1 MDFMEMAMGPPPAAG
16 PPASGGSPPTDARPP
31 ETTSVTVRVAGP
43 LTVASAKGS
52 HADIASVT
60 ITVTEKGSETQ
71 VATAELTRSPAGVW
85 TGTLSGLTVGK
96 ELTFTA
102 TALDSEGT
110 KIFTGAH
117 SATLNSAGA
126 QITIRL
132 SAVDD
137 GVTSAL
143 PKITAISIANVSTG
157 VAAEVTI
164 TVSGSS
170 TETLD
175 FEFAGDAFTPKSGSV
190 TLSAGAGTITSSYAA
205 PSVPGWYAAQVVVRN
220 AQGHRIQ
227 ADFQIRVQTSGL
239 SATLGPAVLGVTGRR
254 TPAGIRWFAEVSAAG
269 DGAVLTYA
277 WRFTKTAGTAVSFT
291 DAAANPAMMTG
302 YAADTAGTVSV
313 TVSDAD
319 SLTSTASVNVPAGL
333 FPDLPLAP
341 PKAVLLVNEID
352 YDQDGSSD
360 NAEFIEILNPGSGA
374 VDLSLYRVE
383 LVDGVR
389 KAPYKDYELTGSLA
403 AGAFLVI
410 ADQKVFDDNAGL
422 APPGTDPLLLTGS
435 GIQNG
440 PDVVRIVA
448 VADDRIV
455 DAVQYERVVP
465 GLGEGSAGPEDPA
478 AETATS
484 IGRCPNGFDSDDNG
498 VDFRTMTATP
508 GAANTCSS

>member
-1 MDFMEMAMGPPPAAG
+1 MRVAGPAALLAVASLVGCMEFMDLAAAGPPTAGPPPA
-16 PPASGGSPPTDARPP
+16 DAVP

-60 ITVTEKGSETQ
+60 ITVTETSSRTQ
-71 VATAELTRSPAGVW
+71 VATAELKKSPAGVW
-85 TGTLSGLTVGK
+85 TGTLSGLTIGTQ
-96 ELTFTA
+96 LTFTA
-102 TALDSEGT
+102 TAVDGEGT
-110 KIFTGAH
+110 TIFTGTH
-117 SATLNSAGA
+117 TATLNSAGA

-137 GVTSAL
+137 GAASTL

-157 VAAEVTI
+157 SAAEVSI
-164 TVSGSS
+164 TVSGAA
-170 TETLD
+170 TETLE

-190 TLSAGAGTITSSYAA
+190 TLSSGSGTITSSYAA

-254 TPAGIRWFAEVSAAG
+254 TPAGIRWLAAVSAAG
-269 DGAVLTYA
+269 DGTGLTYA
-277 WRFTKTAGTAVSFT
+277 WKFTKTAGPTISFT

-302 YAADTAGTVSV
+302 YATDTAGTLSV
-313 TVSDAD
+313 TVTDAD
-319 SLTSTASVNVPAGL
+319 SLTSTASVKVPAGL

-341 PKAVLLVNEID
+341 AKAVLLVNEVD

-383 LVDGVR
+383 LVDGRQEGGLQGLRAHRFARRRRVPGDR
-389 KAPYKDYELTGSLA
+389 GQEGLRRQRRTSAGRNRAAAADGLRHSERPGRRAHRGGGGRSRRGRRPLRAGG
-403 AGAFLVI
+403 AGASARDRRRRRI
-410 ADQKVFDDNAGL
+410 R
-422 APPGTDPLLLTGS
+422 PPRPR
-435 GIQNG
+435 
-440 PDVVRIVA
+440 PR
-448 VADDRIV
+448 
-455 DAVQYERVVP
+455 
-465 GLGEGSAGPEDPA
+465 SAGARA
-478 AETATS
+478 ASTAT
-484 IGRCPNGFDSDDNG
+484 
-498 VDFRTMTATP
+498 TTASTSAP
-508 GAANTCSS
+508 

>member
-1 MDFMEMAMGPPPAAG
+1 MDLAAAG
-16 PPASGGSPPTDARPP
+16 PPTAGPPPTDAAPA

-60 ITVTEKGSETQ
+60 ITVTETSSGTQ
-71 VATAELTRSPAGVW
+71 VATAELKKSPAGVW
-85 TGTLSGLTVGK
+85 TGTLSGLTIGTQ
-96 ELTFTA
+96 LTFTA
-102 TALDSEGT
+102 TAVDGEGT
-110 KIFTGAH
+110 TIFNGTH
-117 SATLNSAGA
+117 TATLNSAGA

-137 GVTSAL
+137 GAASTL

-157 VAAEVTI
+157 SAADVNI
-164 TVSGSS
+164 TVSGAA
-170 TETLD
+170 TETLE
-175 FEFAGDAFTPKSGSV
+175 FEFASDAFTPKSGSV
-190 TLSAGAGTITSSYAA
+190 TLSSGSGTITSSYAA
-205 PSVPGWYAAQVVVRN
+205 PSVPGWYGAQVVVRN

-239 SATLGPAVLGVTGRR
+239 SATLGPAVLGLTGRR
-254 TPAGIRWFAEVSAAG
+254 TPAGIHWLAAVSAAG
-269 DGAVLTYA
+269 DGTGLTYA
-277 WRFTKTAGTAVSFT
+277 WKFTKTAGPTISFT

-302 YAADTAGTVSV
+302 YAATTAGTLSV
-313 TVSDAD
+313 TVTDAD
-319 SLTSTASVNVPAGL
+319 SLTSTASVKVPAGL
-333 FPDLPLAP
+333 FPALPLAP
-341 PKAVLLVNEID
+341 AKAVLLVNEID

-374 VDLSLYRVE
+374 VDLTLYRVE

-389 KAPYKDYELTGSLA
+389 RAAYKDYELTGTLA

-410 ADQKVFDDNAGL
+410 ADRKVFEDNTEL
-422 APPGTDPLLLTGS
+422 PPVGTDPLLLTSS

-448 VADDRIV
+448 VADDRVV
-455 DAVQYERVVP
+455 DAVHYERAVP
-465 GLGEGSAGPEDPA
+465 GLGEGSPAPEDPA
-478 AETATS
+478 SETATS
-484 IGRCPNGFDSDDNG
+484 IGRCPSGFDSNDNG
-498 VDFRTMTATP
+498 ADFRTMTATP

>member
-1 MDFMEMAMGPPPAAG
+1 MGPPSFAG
-16 PPASGGSPPTDARPP
+16 PPASDGPPPTDARPP

-43 LTVASAKGS
+43 LTIASAKGS

-60 ITVTEKGSETQ
+60 ITVTEANSETPL
-71 VATAELTRSPAGVW
+71 ATAELQKSAAGVW

-96 ELTFTA
+96 RLTFTA
-102 TALDSEGT
+102 TAVDSEGT
-110 KIFTGAH
+110 TIFTGTDTT
-117 SATLNSAGA
+117 TLSSAGA

-137 GVTSAL
+137 GATSTL
-143 PKITAISIANVSTG
+143 PKITGISIGSVSTG
-157 VAAEVTI
+157 VAAEVSI
-164 TVSGSS
+164 TVNGSA
-170 TETLD
+170 TEKID

-190 TLSAGAGTITSSYAA
+190 TLSSGAGTITSTYAA

-220 AQGHRIQ
+220 AQGHSIQ

-239 SATLGPAVLGVTGRR
+239 SATLGPAVLGLTGRR
-254 TPAGIRWFAEVSAAG
+254 TPAGIRWFAAVSAAG
-269 DGAVLTYA
+269 DDAGITYA
-277 WRFTKTAGTAVSFT
+277 WTFTKTAGTAVTFT

-302 YAADTAGTVSV
+302 YTATAAGTLSV
-313 TVSDAD
+313 TVTDAD
-319 SLTSTASVNVPAGL
+319 SLTSTASVEVPAGV

-341 PKAVLLVNEID
+341 PKAVLLINEID

-360 NAEFIEILNPGSGA
+360 NAEFIEILNSGSGA

-389 KAPYKDYELTGSLA
+389 KTSYKDYELTGSLA
-403 AGAFLVI
+403 AGGFLVI
-410 ADQKVFDDNAGL
+410 ADKKIFDDNAGL
-422 APPGTDPLLLTGS
+422 PPVGTDPLLLTSS

-448 VADDRIV
+448 VADDRVV
-455 DAVQYERVVP
+455 DAVHYERVVP
-465 GLGEGSAGPEDPA
+465 GLGEGSPAPEDPA

-484 IGRCPNGFDSDDNG
+484 IGRCPSGFDSDDNG

-508 GAANTCSS
+508 GTANTCSS